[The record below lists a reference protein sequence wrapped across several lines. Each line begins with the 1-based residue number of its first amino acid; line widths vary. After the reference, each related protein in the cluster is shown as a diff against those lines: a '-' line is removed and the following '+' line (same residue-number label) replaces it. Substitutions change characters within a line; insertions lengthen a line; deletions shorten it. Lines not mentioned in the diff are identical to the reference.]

1 MTDFVEYQQQ
11 LILQKIFAF
20 MDAHPRFYESDESQP
35 VVQEESKEADAM
47 GDVVMKNEGLQFA
60 GRWTQEVQLRIFS
73 FLDYRTLVTKIM
85 KLSTTQRLLLPRNNI
100 FAKELRAKVV
110 LYEDAEDTRPKRLL
124 QLMLA
129 THIDITMKLG

>member
-1 MTDFVEYQQQ
+1 
-11 LILQKIFAF
+11 
-20 MDAHPRFYESDESQP
+20 
-35 VVQEESKEADAM
+35 
-47 GDVVMKNEGLQFA
+47 
-60 GRWTQEVQLRIFS
+60 
-73 FLDYRTLVTKIM
+73 M

-129 THIDITMKLG
+129 THIDITVKLG

>member
-1 MTDFVEYQQQ
+1 
-11 LILQKIFAF
+11 
-20 MDAHPRFYESDESQP
+20 MDAHPRFLEGDESQP

-47 GDVVMKNEGLQFA
+47 GDVVMKDEGLQFA

>member
-20 MDAHPRFYESDESQP
+20 MDAHPRFLEGDESQP

-47 GDVVMKNEGLQFA
+47 GDVVMKDEGLQFA
-60 GRWTQEVQLRIFS
+60 VRWTQEVQLRIFS

-110 LYEDAEDTRPKRLL
+110 LHEDAEDTRPKRLL